1 MAINITK
8 KSPYSKIRRDD
19 LLVSHKTLLEL
30 VEDLHIKQLIVD
42 SEGSV
47 FIYYKDTEYGPIQ
60 VIGD

>member
-8 KSPYSKIRRDD
+8 KSPYSKIKRDD

-47 FIYYKDTEYGPIQ
+47 Q